1 MKKFAKLSL
10 IAAIAVVGTTASAQ
24 PLAEAIKNVDV
35 SGTVAYRYD
44 DREDNAITA
53 GDSASNSYKVALS
66 ASSKVTDDVTFNSR
80 FIAGNGTGP
89 VSLGTSTNADANVDV
104 ELSEA
109 NFTYTGVKGLAVTV
123 GKQGVATPFTV
134 HRDAMGAEST
144 GTGILATYT
153 FAPVTFAGA
162 YFNQTNIVGATDIYT
177 VGVMASFAG
186 VNAEAW
192 YIDADDTLDAYTVA
206 VNANFN
212 VGAVS
217 LSPAVRYTDQDNDAN
232 NDKVSTFKASLGA
245 TVGMFDAYLAY
256 ADTGKDGG
264 VAIDG
269 LSSAT
274 VADDH
279 WRVGLLT
286 QADSDVLFANVGAQV
301 TDKLHVSLRHS
312 KLDRPNGVADEK
324 ETYGQVVYQ
333 HSSNLLTYVRF
344 GEFKRDGQEAATS
357 GRLHVQYS
365 F

>member
-1 MKKFAKLSL
+1 MTKFAKMSL
-10 IAAIAVVGTTASAQ
+10 IAAIAVAGTTASAQ

-44 DREDNAITA
+44 DREDNATLP

-80 FIAGNGTGP
+80 FIVGTDSGP
-89 VSLGTSTNADANVDV
+89 AVLGTSTNSDQNVSV
-104 ELSEA
+104 QLSEA

-134 HRDAMGAEST
+134 HRDAMGSEST
-144 GTGILATYT
+144 GTGILATYS
-153 FAPVTFAGA
+153 FAPITVAGA
-162 YFNQTNIVGATDIYT
+162 YFNQTNIVGATDIY
-177 VGVMASFAG
+177 VIGLMGSFAG
-186 VNAEAW
+186 INADAW
-192 YIDADDTLDAYTVA
+192 YLDADDTLDAYTVGLSA
-206 VNANFN
+206 SYD

-217 LSPAVRYTDQDNDAN
+217 LSPSLRYSEQDNDAN
-232 NDKVSTFKASLGA
+232 NNKISTFKASIGA
-245 TVGMFDAYLAY
+245 SIGMFDAYLAY
-256 ADTGKDGG
+256 ADSGKDGG

-279 WRVGLLT
+279 WRVALIN
-286 QADSDVLFANVGAQV
+286 QADSDIIFANIGAQV
-301 TDKLHVSLRHS
+301 TDKIHVSLRHS
-312 KLDRPNGVADEK
+312 DLDSPKGVADEK

-333 HSSNLLTYVRF
+333 HSANLSTYVRF
-344 GEFKRDGQEAATS
+344 GEYKKQGEEAATS